1 VVEFH
6 QELHTAMVR
15 RIGAQADLQ
24 QALEREELILHYQ
37 PIVRLDTGQTTGV
50 EALVRWQHP
59 TRGLVAPVD
68 FIPLAEES
76 GLIVPLG
83 TWVLKTACAQ
93 LARWRDRYPE
103 VPIRMSVN
111 VSSNQVQEGDL
122 PAIVQAALEEHLL
135 PPTRLMLEITE
146 GVLLREDIVAL
157 TTLTQLRHLG
167 VQIAID
173 DFGTGYSSL
182 GYLQRFPIDL
192 LKIDRSFV
200 IGLATPDRQDG
211 TPARTVIALA
221 HGLDLAMVAEGI
233 ENFDQL
239 DELHQLG
246 CTHGQGYL
254 FSRPRSAEDLA
265 TLLGR
270 GGVYPVTRPDAPP
283 VPHQGRRQPGPLEA
297 DGHPTSASA

>member
-1 VVEFH
+1 
-6 QELHTAMVR
+6 
-15 RIGAQADLQ
+15 
-24 QALEREELILHYQ
+24 
-37 PIVRLDTGQTTGV
+37 
-50 EALVRWQHP
+50 
-59 TRGLVAPVD
+59 
-68 FIPLAEES
+68 
-76 GLIVPLG
+76 
-83 TWVLKTACAQ
+83 
-93 LARWRDRYPE
+93 
-103 VPIRMSVN
+103 MSVN

-146 GVLLREDIVAL
+146 GVLLREDVVAL

-297 DGHPTSASA
+297 GGHPTSASA